1 MSDASEYRDLN
12 QDLYRRHWHAGWSW
26 DAYLASSE
34 PVHRERWLAAL
45 ERTHLTDTQTARLG
59 GFGRQINLLVLSG
72 VWCGD
77 CVRQGPI
84 FYRLANAAPRLELR
98 FLDRDQHPELADLL
112 RINGARK
119 VPVALFLSEDCFEVA
134 RFGDRPLSVYRA
146 KAAREVGAS
155 CETGLVPP
163 AADALATEVAEW
175 VDLTEWVHL
184 ILRTAPLL
192 RRRYG
197 D

>member
-1 MSDASEYRDLN
+1 MADASAYRDVNQEFYREHFARALSYQAYLDASEEKHVAKW
-12 QDLYRRHWHAGWSW
+12 Q
-26 DAYLASSE
+26 
-34 PVHRERWLAAL
+34 AAL
-45 ERTHLTDTQTARLG
+45 ERTHLTATQTALLG
-59 GFGRQINLLVLSG
+59 GFTRRLNLLVLSG

-84 FYRLANAAPRLELR
+84 FHRLAEAAPTLDLR
-98 FLDRDQHPELADLL
+98 WLDRDANPELTDLL

-119 VPVALFLSEDCFEVA
+119 VPVAVYLSEDFFELG

-146 KAAREVGAS
+146 KARRELGAA
-155 CETGLVPP
+155 CETGIVPP
-163 AADALATEVAEW
+163 AAEALAAEIAEW
-175 VDLTEWVHL
+175 VDITEWMHL

-192 RRRYG
+192 RERYG